1 MKCNVINRRD
11 LMLRDFSS
19 AFKRSAFTNILK
31 FNDYAI
37 YDWLISEYPTKAT
50 TYFDFLKNIYSI
62 LSKNYRCEYIYKN
75 ELIKSLLVK
84 YGSNNTVFFNEFRVG
99 NSIADIV
106 LFNGESKAFE
116 IKTELDSPKRLDK
129 QMSDYKKIFDR
140 CYIVIPENS
149 YNLYFS
155 SVDPNIGIIVMKR
168 ASNGKF
174 FYEETREANLN
185 TGLDV
190 DVLMSCLRTE
200 EYKDLS
206 RILEVP
212 IDDVPGYELFSVCSK
227 ALKKIDVQLLRQCF
241 IKIMKKRQTNTKLLK
256 TYPMQ
261 LRQMMLCLN
270 LSKNKANNLLKKLDK
285 PLFFN

>member
-1 MKCNVINRRD
+1 
-11 LMLRDFSS
+11 MLRDFSS

-212 IDDVPGYELFSVCSK
+212 IDDVPGYEMFSVCSK
-227 ALKKIDVQLLRQCF
+227 ALKKFDVQLLRQCF

-270 LSKNKANNLLKKLDK
+270 LSKNKADNLLKKLDK